1 MTKAEKDAIAA
12 IKADESASESVKA
25 AVDNILSSA
34 VDEVDADE
42 IAAVAEERDALR
54 AERDDYRTK
63 YEDMKAKYI
72 KRIVTP
78 SGEKITYETERDEQ
92 PDDTMDIFEEKE
104 IVK

>member
-1 MTKAEKDAIAA
+1 MTKTEKDALTA
-12 IKADESASESVKA
+12 IKADESASESVKTA
-25 AVDNILSSA
+25 IDNILSAA
-34 VDEVDADE
+34 VDEADADE

-63 YEDMKAKYI
+63 YEDVKAKYI

-78 SGEKITYETERDEQ
+78 SGNTITYETEREEK
-92 PDDTMDIFEEKE
+92 PVDTLDIFEEKE